1 MDTYGSWTGTRTDA
15 APGSA
20 GAPSERRRPH
30 WDISESGVMVHV
42 EKSLLPDDPAARN
55 AGRGSAGRE
64 EGPRGARTRHR
75 PDVSGHF
82 AVALVCA
89 LTSGFFLGA
98 DLLRENLGFG
108 QSLAFAAVHPM
119 SYILGCCLALLAVL
133 LIVGDV

>member
-1 MDTYGSWTGTRTDA
+1 MPESRAMD
-15 APGSA
+15 
-20 GAPSERRRPH
+20 
-30 WDISESGVMVHV
+30 HV
-42 EKSLLPDDPAARN
+42 EKSLLRDDPAARN

-64 EGPRGARTRHR
+64 GAFGRARTRHR

-82 AVALVCA
+82 TVALVCA

-108 QSLAFAAVHPM
+108 QILAFAAVHPM

-133 LIVGDV
+133 LTVGDV